1 MFDPVKNITLFGAG
15 KESRSAAR
23 CQATSK
29 QTKLQC
35 GRAALPGKSKCR
47 FHGGLSTGPKTA
59 EGRRKCAAVRT
70 IHGQETLEAKRGRVE
85 AMTRIRLLA
94 DLGVLGGFLKRRV
107 PGRRPGDH
115 ACMPDTPG
123 RKQA

>member
-70 IHGQETLEAKRGRVE
+70 IHGDETYEARRGRVE

-94 DLGVLGGFLKRRV
+94 DLGVLGGFLQRRV
-107 PGRRPGDH
+107 PGRRPNR
-115 ACMPDTPG
+115 AKTQCPTP
-123 RKQA
+123 

>member
-1 MFDPVKNITLFGAG
+1 MSHPVKNITLFGAG

-70 IHGQETLEAKRGRVE
+70 LHGQETLEAKRGRVE
-85 AMTRIRLLA
+85 AMMRIRVLA
-94 DLGVLGGFLKRRV
+94 DLGVAGGFLTKRIS
-107 PGRRPGDH
+107 GRRPGGVK
-115 ACMPDTPG
+115 TPG
-123 RKQA
+123 N